1 MDVVVGTCT
10 TVLQYANFSIQQLET
25 FHHLALTNRI
35 TPSRAFLSTILVT
48 SSMFGENE
56 FSSMFSGR
64 VKLDLVVVSVPFS
77 YFFRTQTMSEGC
89 ATTCDFTQCH

>member
-25 FHHLALTNRI
+25 FHHLALTNPI

-64 VKLDLVVVSVPFS
+64 VTRSSCRVGT
-77 YFFRTQTMSEGC
+77 FFLLLSNANYE
-89 ATTCDFTQCH
+89 